1 MKTFRI
7 KYKKNKNYSLKKND
21 KKNDKKSKTI
31 TKKNKKNEKNK
42 KTKKNKKTGGQPPG
56 VITELP
62 VTQGLFASSTVN
74 AIPNSNKIN
83 MSPVGPDPIRSELPH
98 ITPNQ
103 ESQTRGVTAPVIPAV
118 PLENVAFPQQP
129 AIYQRNT
136 FTKAVGTTAAV
147 VVGTIAAGATP
158 AVIFSTS
165 IASIIARDAFNEN
178 PVGVTATTITPI
190 AQVLA
195 YTGLFTDQQINEG
208 ANFVLNQVDPTFSE
222 SHYYNIAEQN
232 GNVRVGTTDQV
243 SNGQVID
250 NPGLLEYLTGL
261 VNGSL
266 NNLRIPTNP
275 NYIHDKSTSDDT
287 KSNTD
292 SNNNL
297 KADNSNGSKSGLT
310 VNNPINVDDAARI
323 AEDIKEGL
331 KDGEQLR
338 NDLRNANRRTGRK
351 AGEAIGK
358 TQEVLN
364 ERNEISMN
372 DFNARGEAIR
382 SALNSYSERDM
393 EAENVSIVAQ
403 LIIDQGYYDAMP
415 EYQNEETPVDQQY
428 DPRYGEAYAQNVER
442 VITNALRVRQEPNY
456 NPASIGDT
464 SALTCVAA
472 YIIRCAI
479 GRFFKKNKTKK
490 DETKK
495 DRIKIMPEEGQPLEF
510 LVLPEITN
518 EPPRGALQFIP
529 TPSYA
534 TFLYNPIVNISN
546 DEDDNDD
553 DIPHLEEAVTLDN
566 INIASE
572 PIIQDE
578 EELNETEDA
587 YPLFRYFIRIVVFA
601 YLDEGEDD
609 YLDEDKKDIL
619 ESIITKYLQN
629 MNSVDKILK
638 KNRIV
643 ELIKERIMETSENDD
658 NKRENLREDLPE
670 IFRIIEDNLS
680 NETET
685 TRSTRKQNKTTILNT
700 DSTNKKNKETVLEK
714 VNSTNSFFENRRR

>member
-7 KYKKNKNYSLKKND
+7 KYIKNKNYSLKKNH
-21 KKNDKKSKTI
+21 KKNNKKNEI
-31 TKKNKKNEKNK
+31 VTKKNKKTKKQK

-56 VITELP
+56 IITELP
-62 VTQGLFASSTVN
+62 VTQGFFASSTAN
-74 AIPNSNKIN
+74 AIPNSNKIS

-129 AIYQRNT
+129 TIYQRNT

-195 YTGLFTDQQINEG
+195 YTGLFTDEQINEA

-222 SHYYNIAEQN
+222 THYYNIAEQN
-232 GNVRVGTTDQV
+232 GNVRLGTTEQV
-243 SNGQVID
+243 SNGEVID
-250 NPGLLEYLTGL
+250 KPGIFEYLNGL

-275 NYIHDKSTSDDT
+275 NYIHDKSSSDDT

-292 SNNNL
+292 SKNNL
-297 KADNSNGSKSGLT
+297 KADNSNGSKIGLI
-310 VNNPINVDDAARI
+310 VNNPINVDDSTRI

-331 KDGEQLR
+331 KDAEELR
-338 NDLRNANRRTGRK
+338 TDLLNANRRTGRK

-358 TQEVLN
+358 TQQVLN

-403 LIIDQGYYDAMP
+403 LIIDQQYQDAMP
-415 EYQNEETPVDQQY
+415 EYQNAETPVDQQY
-428 DPRYGEAYAQNVER
+428 DPRYGEAYAQNLER
-442 VITNALRVRQEPNY
+442 VITNALSVRQEPNY
-456 NPASIGDT
+456 NPTSIGDT
-464 SALTCVAA
+464 SAMTCVAA
-472 YIIRCAI
+472 YIIRGAI
-479 GRFFKKNKTKK
+479 GRLFKKNKTKK
-490 DETKK
+490 DKTKK
-495 DRIKIMPEEGQPLEF
+495 NRIEIMPEEGQPPEF

-518 EPPRGALQFIP
+518 EPPPGALQFIP
-529 TPSYA
+529 IPNYSFVTFSYS
-534 TFLYNPIVNISN
+534 PIVNVSN
-546 DEDDNDD
+546 NEDDSVPD
-553 DIPHLEEAVTLDN
+553 LEEEEVTLDN
-566 INIASE
+566 ANIAPE
-572 PIIQDE
+572 AIAPEAIAPEAIIPVE
-578 EELNETEDA
+578 KELS
-587 YPLFRYFIRIVVFA
+587 PLFTTFIEIICFA
-601 YLDEGEDD
+601 YLDDNEDV
-609 YLDEDKKDIL
+609 KKII

-629 MNSVDKILK
+629 INRVDEILK
-638 KNRIV
+638 KHGIV
-643 ELIKERIMETSENDD
+643 EFIT
-658 NKRENLREDLPE
+658 
-670 IFRIIEDNLS
+670 RIIESSEGEEDLREKIRAVLPKFFEIIDEDLSTETPMGRSGLIGNLHRKQDNLI
-680 NETET
+680 ELT
-685 TRSTRKQNKTTILNT
+685 
-700 DSTNKKNKETVLEK
+700 NKETRKNKNETNNLWTRTN
-714 VNSTNSFFENRRR
+714 NSSTI